1 MLSRVE
7 DEPDASPAVEAAPVC
22 AMLHR
27 IEELLPLERHW
38 DALVA
43 RSGSPIQQFAWMRA
57 CAETLAAPR
66 RLRVMVIGAVPRVQA
81 VAPLIERADRFGRL
95 DLLGAEEL
103 GEPTDIATAG
113 DGALARLA
121 AGLVRSGRPLF
132 LRRVLAESPVLSA
145 IERAYGSRGLVI
157 RRPSPGSP
165 WIPLE
170 AGLDEPEELLNP
182 GRRSDLRRA
191 RRMAEQMGAV
201 QCEILS
207 PTPSNLEPLLEEAFR
222 VEAASW
228 KGRERTALACDTLRR
243 MFFRRYATAA
253 AREGI
258 LRLCFLRIGQKNA
271 AMQLA
276 VECGERFW
284 LLKIGYDEEFR
295 RCSPGTLLMV
305 ETIRYAV
312 TRGLRAYELLGCPE
326 SWTAIWTRRAHP
338 CASLRAYPTNARG
351 LCALTVDFAQR
362 VRRTCH
368 A

>member
-7 DEPDASPAVEAAPVC
+7 APPDASPTVEPAPVC
-22 AMLHR
+22 AVLER

-43 RSGSPIQQFAWMRA
+43 PSGSPIQQFAWMRA

-66 RLRVMVIGAVPRVQA
+66 RLRVMVIGALPRVQA

-103 GEPTDIATAG
+103 GEPTDIAAAG
-113 DGALARLA
+113 EGALARLA
-121 AGLVRSGRPLF
+121 AALARSGRPLF

-165 WIPLE
+165 WIPLQD
-170 AGLDEPEELLNP
+170 GLNEPEELLNP

-191 RRMAEQMGAV
+191 RRVAEQLGGV

-258 LRLCFLRIGQKNA
+258 LRLCFLRIGRKNA

-284 LLKIGYDEEFR
+284 LLKIGYDEEFG

-338 CASLRAYPTNARG
+338 CASLRVYPTNARG
-351 LCALTVDFAQR
+351 LCALTVDLAQR

-368 A
+368 G